1 MAKDKRNKQKI
12 EINSERVDTA
22 EQSQETAPED
32 ALDGRLHEFTPDGRQ
47 APAGPSPS
55 DQAAE
60 LRRQIREAEEQA
72 GEAAEASPGE
82 QTTEAEQVA
91 ELKDQLLRKE
101 AEFHN
106 YRKRMQK
113 DMEDARRFA
122 KEKLLADLFPAFDA
136 LAQALSSYGDTPD
149 GENPLVDGI
158 RRTAKVMDSAFS
170 RHGIEKINDAGVPFD
185 AERHQALNVEPSA
198 DVAEDTVGEVYV
210 EGYRLGGTV
219 LKPAMVKVLKAE

>member
-1 MAKDKRNKQKI
+1 MAKDKRDKQKI
-12 EINSERVDTA
+12 EINGVDSA
-22 EQSQETAPED
+22 NQPGESQGDE
-32 ALDGRLHEFTPDGRQ
+32 LDGRLQEFTPDGRQ
-47 APAGPSPS
+47 APAAASPS
-55 DQAAE
+55 DQATE
-60 LRRQIREAEEQA
+60 LRRQIREAEARA
-72 GEAAEASPGE
+72 GETAEASPE
-82 QTTEAEQVA
+82 QATEAEQVA

-101 AEFHN
+101 AEFQN

-122 KEKLLADLFPAFDA
+122 VEKLLADMFPAFDA
-136 LAQALSSYGDTPD
+136 LAQALAAYKDTPE

-158 RRTAKVMDSAFS
+158 RRTAKVMDNAFA
-170 RHGIEKINDAGVPFD
+170 RHGIEKINNAGVPFD
-185 AERHQALNVEPSA
+185 AELHQALNVEPSS